1 MNRIDAR
8 PRAGRHFGLLSRHD
22 EDVFICRRVLVD
34 VRDLLVNVTFYTT
47 AERRIELSQIADFQR
62 IADFR
67 LPIADLR
74 DAAMIA
80 TNSLASLSKGSTCV
94 FPRILESVISS
105 SQHAVSSA
113 SSSSAPIL
121 AMNSARDRARQAAR

>member
-34 VRDLLVNVTFYTT
+34 VRDLLVNIAFHAT
-47 AERRIELSQIADFQR
+47 AQRRIELSQIANLHR
-62 IADFR
+62 ITDFR

-80 TNSLASLSKGSTCV
+80 TSSLASFSKGSICV
-94 FPRILESVISS
+94 SPRILESMISS
-105 SQHAVSSA
+105 SQNAVSSA
-113 SSSSAPIL
+113 SSSTTPIL
-121 AMNSARDRARQAAR
+121 AINSARDRARQGAR